1 MMCLLVNWRVH
12 VAFNLSFFIEHERI
26 FKVRGS
32 HVHCGVVV
40 EISRKQCK
48 IESLLLYTVSQKCP
62 TFDLV

>member
-1 MMCLLVNWRVH
+1 M
-12 VAFNLSFFIEHERI
+12 AFNLSFFIEHERI